1 MLTVYI
7 AVNIG
12 HCEVM
17 MSVIGLHWR
26 TLKVSF
32 RKERNV
38 GRRSRRSAV
47 STLSQTPAFLTST
60 RFFVDLLFHWFLVSD
75 LFFMPV
81 NIFVN
86 VINLCS
92 RMYTGKLWRCGHL
105 LWHCLGYADWWVTVK
120 VAADWNKVVVWQQM
134 LMDIGPVV
142 QDAGM
147 KVYYCVIFVCEIS
160 K

>member
-92 RMYTGKLWRCGHL
+92 RMYTGKL
-105 LWHCLGYADWWVTVK
+105 
-120 VAADWNKVVVWQQM
+120 
-134 LMDIGPVV
+134 
-142 QDAGM
+142 
-147 KVYYCVIFVCEIS
+147 
-160 K
+160 